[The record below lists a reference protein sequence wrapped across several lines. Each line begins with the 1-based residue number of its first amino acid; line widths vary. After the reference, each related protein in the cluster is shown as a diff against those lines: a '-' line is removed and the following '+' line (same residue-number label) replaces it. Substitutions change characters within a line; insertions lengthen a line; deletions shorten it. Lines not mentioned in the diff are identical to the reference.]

1 MQIVKIAALSLALT
15 FLSGCATGIDTQ
27 EHPNLLLT
35 RQGVEEMVDKLDDY
49 PLFHQTFLAT
59 KARIDAQMQQPIVVP
74 VPKDPGGG
82 YTHEQHKSNYK
93 SIHDAGLLYQLTND
107 EQYAEFARDMLLEYA
122 ELFPTLGRH
131 PVIRSS
137 SPGRL
142 FWQSLNE
149 AVWLLYSIQGYD
161 AIIDSLDGAD
171 REIIEQNL
179 FIPLA
184 TFLSDGQP
192 GTFDRIH
199 NHGTWAAAAV
209 GMTGYVLGRDDFVH
223 KALYG
228 LDGSGNSG
236 FLKQLDLL
244 FSPDGYYNE
253 GPYYQRYALMP
264 FVIFAQAIENNNPQM
279 EIFKYREEVLLKA
292 IYGVIQLSYNNLFFP
307 LNDAIKD
314 KGLDTTEL
322 LYGVSIAYAITGDP
336 ALLSVARSQGSLVL
350 TGDGLALARGL
361 ELNLDKPFPFR
372 SMQFGDGSDGRQGAL
387 SILRSSSEPGHQALV
402 MKNTSQGLGHG
413 HFDKLSWLLYDNG
426 HEIISDY
433 GAARF
438 LNIESKNGGG
448 YLPENETWAKQTVAH
463 NTLVVD
469 QVSHFDS
476 NADLAEMYSPKALMF
491 DIQPQIE
498 LVSALMQGAYPDV
511 DFVRTMAMI
520 KDPELQFPL
529 FLDILKVKSD
539 SEHQYDLP
547 VHFQGHIV
555 DTNFQVIANTD
566 QQTTLGQDN
575 GYQHLWLNA
584 RGSLDEVSGIA
595 QVTWIKDNRFYTNT
609 SIGSERQEFLFARLG
624 ANDPNFNLRP
634 ESILIQRV
642 NGATDQTF
650 ISLLE
655 PHGEYN
661 PVLEYTLDSA
671 SQIVDLQL
679 EQTEDVDFIHFKTRS
694 GKEWGLAISYISA
707 ANTRHSFNYG
717 GQSLEWQGFYHLFE
731 L

>member
-1 MQIVKIAALSLALT
+1 MQIVKITALSLALI
-15 FLSGCATGIDTQ
+15 FLSGCATGVDAQ

-35 RQGVEEMVDKLDDY
+35 RQGVEDMVAQLDDY

-59 KARIDAQMQQPIVVP
+59 KARIDAQIQQPIVVP

-107 EQYAEFARDMLLEYA
+107 GQYAEFARDMLLEYA

-161 AIIDSLDGAD
+161 AIIDSLDSAD

-184 TFLSDGQP
+184 SFLSDGQP

-264 FVIFAQAIENNNPQM
+264 FVIFAQAIENNDPQL
-279 EIFKYREEVLLKA
+279 EIFKYRDEVLLKA

-322 LYGVSIAYAITGDP
+322 LYGVSIAYGITGDP
-336 ALLSVARSQGSLVL
+336 ALLSVARSQQGLVL

-361 ELNLDKPFPFR
+361 AEEMDQAFPFT
-372 SMQFGDGSDGRQGAL
+372 SMQFGDGPDGQQGAL
-387 SILRSSSEPGHQALV
+387 SILRSSDEPGHQALV

-413 HFDKLSWLLYDNG
+413 HFDKLSWLFYDNG
-426 HEIISDY
+426 YEIVSDY

-438 LNIESKNGGG
+438 LNIEAKNGGG
-448 YLPENETWAKQTVAH
+448 YLPENESWAKQTVAH

-476 NADLAEMYSPKALMF
+476 DADLAELHSPKPLIF
-491 DIQPQIE
+491 DIQQQIE
-498 LVSALMQGAYPDV
+498 LISAEMHGAYPGV
-511 DFVRTMAMI
+511 DFIRTMAMI
-520 KDPELQFPL
+520 KAPDLQFPL
-529 FLDILKVKSD
+529 FLDVLKVSSD

-547 VHFQGHIV
+547 LHFQGHIIDV
-555 DTNFQVIANTD
+555 SYPLQAHTEELQI
-566 QQTTLGQDN
+566 LGPDN
-575 GYQHLWLNA
+575 GYQHLWLTA
-584 RGSLDEVSGIA
+584 SGALSDTEDLA
-595 QVTWIKDNRFYTNT
+595 QLTWIKDNRFYTNT
-609 SIGSERQEFLFARLG
+609 SIGSDNQEFLFTRLG

-642 NGATDQTF
+642 KAAKDQTF
-650 ISLLE
+650 VSLLE

-661 PVLEYTLDSA
+661 PVLEYTLDSS
-671 SQIVDLQL
+671 SQIADLQL
-679 EQTEDVDFIHFKTRS
+679 VQSGGIDFVRIETLQ
-694 GKEWGLAISYISA
+694 GKEWGLAIAYDSA
-707 ANTRHSFNYG
+707 ADAEHSFNYA
-717 GQSLEWQGFYHLFE
+717 GQNFVWQGFYQLFE